1 MEVRIVEFPETRV
14 AAVEHRGPPM
24 LEHET
29 AARLIAW
36 RIANRLAPGEHASY
50 GVHYTDP
57 SAVAPED
64 HRVDFCVAYAP
75 EVEPNPQGV
84 VSRTIPAGR
93 CAVARHHGSREKVTA
108 AAYLYHVWLP
118 TSGEALGEFPV
129 FFHYVNVGPGV
140 REEEMIT
147 DVYLPLSPLR
157 GPPQPAAG

>member
-14 AAVEHRGPPM
+14 AAVEHRGPPL
-24 LEHET
+24 LEQET

-93 CAVARHHGSREKVTA
+93 CAVARCS
-108 AAYLYHVWLP
+108 LP
-118 TSGEALGEFPV
+118 AKRSGESSGILCQPGESGHV
-129 FFHYVNVGPGV
+129 YRRAWCCADIQCGDRVDVQRLDAVSHDGHRTRHELVNA
-140 REEEMIT
+140 
-147 DVYLPLSPLR
+147 YPL
-157 GPPQPAAG
+157 